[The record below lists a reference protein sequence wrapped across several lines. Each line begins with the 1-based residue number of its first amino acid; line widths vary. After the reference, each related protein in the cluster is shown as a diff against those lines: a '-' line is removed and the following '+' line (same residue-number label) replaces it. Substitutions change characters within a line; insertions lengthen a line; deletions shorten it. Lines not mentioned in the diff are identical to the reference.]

1 VGVCAP
7 GGPAE
12 PSRVEAGAR
21 RLEELGFRVR
31 LGDAVGDR
39 TAFTAGPVERR
50 LADLASLLA
59 DPEVKGVFCVRGGAG
74 AAWLLPHLPV
84 DGLRARPKVFV
95 GYSDMTFLHLA
106 FGRAEVVS
114 FHGPMVAHE
123 LASDEMEEVSFRA
136 AVMGEGGPYAS
147 APDDLLPLAGGEAEG
162 RLLGGC
168 LSILA
173 AAAGTPWA
181 FRPDPD
187 GTILFLED
195 VYERPYRIDRMLFTL
210 RHAGALDGVRG
221 IVFGDMKGCYPAA
234 PADYTLEEVVLQSL
248 SGLDVPIAIGL
259 SSGHTRPNITLPLGV
274 RARLRCGE
282 DARFEVLERS
292 VSSG

>member
-1 VGVCAP
+1 
-7 GGPAE
+7 
-12 PSRVEAGAR
+12 VEAGVR
-21 RLEELGFRVR
+21 RLEGLGFRVR
-31 LGDAVGDR
+31 VGAAVHDR
-39 TAFTAGPVERR
+39 TAFTAGTVERR
-50 LADLASLLA
+50 LADLTGLLA
-59 DPEVKGVFCVRGGAG
+59 DPDVKGVFCTRGGAG
-74 AAWLLPHLPV
+74 AAWLLPHLDV
-84 DGLRARPKVFV
+84 AGLREQPKVFV

-106 FGRAEVVS
+106 YRQAAVVS

-123 LASDEMEEVSFRA
+123 LAAGELDEASFRA
-136 AVMGEGGPYAS
+136 AVMGEGRPYAS
-147 APDDLLPLAGGEAEG
+147 GADDLLPLRGGDAEG

-181 FRPDPD
+181 FRPDPE

-210 RHAGALDGVRG
+210 RNSGALDGVRG

-248 SGLDVPIAIGL
+248 AGLDVPIAMGL
-259 SSGHTRPNITLPLGV
+259 SSGHTRPNVTLPLGV
-274 RARLRCGE
+274 RARLRCGD
-282 DARFEVLERS
+282 DAAFEVLEAA
-292 VSSG
+292 VS